1 VEKGAYKYYR
11 LKLDDIVRS
20 QFTIVLSVIKGK
32 SALFHSF
39 TNENPKSD
47 SDFVTEI
54 VAPDEEKPWIEA
66 GSGVAVGSEEEA
78 KQVRKVVA
86 VAKDGTKHQQIY
98 YQIVRPIVQPN
109 SVLYFSVQGQ
119 EDTNNE
125 FEVYVHDK
133 IVLDP
138 NSAPRGP
145 KPNQILYI
153 GVFFTFLAQFVLV
166 KFYLD

>member
-1 VEKGAYKYYR
+1 M
-11 LKLDDIVRS
+11 
-20 QFTIVLSVIKGK
+20 IKGK

-39 TNENPKSD
+39 TNENPKSE
-47 SDFVTEI
+47 SDFVTDI

-66 GSGVAVGSEEEA
+66 VSGVAVGSEEEA
-78 KQVRKVVA
+78 KKVRKVV

-119 EDTNNE
+119 EDTDNE

-133 IVLDP
+133 IVLEP
-138 NSAPRGP
+138 NSAPRGS
-145 KPNQILYI
+145 KSNQILYI
-153 GVFFTFLAQFVLV
+153 GVYFTFLVQFLLV